1 MLCPL
6 DTTPQ
11 PSIETWAAEEE
22 SEEAGWTHFQIWAT
36 SSRQQHQ
43 LGGTF
48 TRSIYTTLILILARL
63 GWEPPLVD
71 DNSPRKW
78 NFIES
83 IMIKSL
89 IVFKFV

>member
-1 MLCPL
+1 MLCKIIIIVHR
-6 DTTPQ
+6 TPY
-11 PSIETWAAEEE
+11 PSIETWAAEEEE

-36 SSRQQHQ
+36 SSSRQQHQ

-71 DNSPRKW
+71 DNSPKK
-78 NFIES
+78 IEFYR
-83 IMIKSL
+83 IDHD
-89 IVFKFV
+89 

>member
-1 MLCPL
+1 MLCKIIIIVHR
-6 DTTPQ
+6 TPY
-11 PSIETWAAEEE
+11 PSIETWVAEEEE

-36 SSRQQHQ
+36 SSSRQHQ

-71 DNSPRKW
+71 DNSPKK
-78 NFIES
+78 IEFYR
-83 IMIKSL
+83 IDHD
-89 IVFKFV
+89 